1 VREVPMK
8 LKLNNSANDD
18 QEMEYH
24 VVHIVMKESQM
35 KNDTVSFVQ
44 KFLDRYHE

>member
-1 VREVPMK
+1 
-8 LKLNNSANDD
+8 
-18 QEMEYH
+18 

-44 KFLDRYHE
+44 KFLDRYHEWNNYCDLPYN